1 MTIIKIT
8 KYLLVYNFFII
19 TERKIL
25 NLQFENLT
33 LLSIYKGGFFVDNGW
48 LKLFHKLTTDIIAK
62 LRGQI
67 KNAVHSARQ
76 NLEQ

>member
-1 MTIIKIT
+1 M
-8 KYLLVYNFFII
+8 
-19 TERKIL
+19 L

-33 LLSIYKGGFFVDNGW
+33 LLSIYRGCFFVDNGW
-48 LKLFHKLTTDIIAK
+48 LKLFHKLTTDVIEK

-67 KNAVHSARQ
+67 KNAAHSARQ

>member
-1 MTIIKIT
+1 M
-8 KYLLVYNFFII
+8 
-19 TERKIL
+19 L

-33 LLSIYKGGFFVDNGW
+33 LLSIYRGCFFVDNGW
-48 LKLFHKLTTDIIAK
+48 LNLFHKLTTDVIEK